1 MVIKLLKIAQR
12 QSGTASKHRDGQTEG
27 QMEGQMH
34 MDRQTD
40 KQTVITQKTFT
51 IMMKLICDYDND
63 FNVQYWFALN

>member
-12 QSGTASKHRDGQTEG
+12 QSGTASKHSGQTEG

-40 KQTVITQKTFT
+40 KQTGNPKSYNSKDIHNHDETN
-51 IMMKLICDYDND
+51 L
-63 FNVQYWFALN
+63 